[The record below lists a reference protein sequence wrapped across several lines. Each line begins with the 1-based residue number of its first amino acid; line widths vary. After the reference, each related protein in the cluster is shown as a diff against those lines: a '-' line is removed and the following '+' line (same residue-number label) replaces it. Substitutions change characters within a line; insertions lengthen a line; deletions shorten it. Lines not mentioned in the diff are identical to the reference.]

1 MRECDE
7 VAKRIREIDLN
18 PTKVSILTYLSI
30 VGEAKLKELSAA
42 LDLSKS
48 VAWKHVK
55 EMKSKGL
62 VSIKYTL
69 GPHPE
74 MIVRLTQEGL
84 EKLLEYFKLHEEAKE
99 CVQGRSN
106 EKDS

>member
-7 VAKRIREIDLN
+7 IARKIRETDLN

-42 LDLSKS
+42 LNLTKS

-55 EMKSKGL
+55 EMKAKGL
-62 VSIKYTL
+62 VSTRYTL

-74 MIVRLTQEGL
+74 MIISLTREGL
-84 EKLLEYFKLHEEAKE
+84 EKLLQYLKLHEMAKE
-99 CVQGRSN
+99 CVQRRGD